1 MKIAVHKL
9 GVVLVN
15 YNGIEYNEACINSIR
30 ASDWSGEILV
40 FCVDND
46 SQDGS
51 PDRLIEQYGDEAWFR
66 LIRIEENVGFSAANN
81 AGLHEAVEAGCDL
94 LMLLNNDTCIEKDM
108 IKRLA
113 ACVEGKA
120 CIAAPKIYYWD
131 RKDMIWSAG
140 GCLTSVIKKPVSFG
154 EGKRDTGQYGQE
166 KECTCLN
173 GCCMFLSAE
182 TFLRIGDMDE
192 DFFLYYED
200 TEYCMRAMEKGIRLL
215 YCPDAQ
221 MYHKV
226 SASTGGSTSPA
237 CAYYISRNW
246 PMCMGKRMEKWRF
259 PLFLLYFLVNRAACF
274 LLWGVRGRVDLVRAG
289 LKGVVDFLAGRT
301 GKYRE

>member
-1 MKIAVHKL
+1 
-9 GVVLVN
+9 
-15 YNGIEYNEACINSIR
+15 
-30 ASDWSGEILV
+30 
-40 FCVDND
+40 
-46 SQDGS
+46 
-51 PDRLIEQYGDEAWFR
+51 
-66 LIRIEENVGFSAANN
+66 
-81 AGLHEAVEAGCDL
+81 
-94 LMLLNNDTCIEKDM
+94 
-108 IKRLA
+108 
-113 ACVEGKA
+113 
-120 CIAAPKIYYWD
+120 
-131 RKDMIWSAG
+131 
-140 GCLTSVIKKPVSFG
+140 
-154 EGKRDTGQYGQE
+154 
-166 KECTCLN
+166 
-173 GCCMFLSAE
+173 
-182 TFLRIGDMDE
+182 MDE

-200 TEYCMRAMEKGIRLL
+200 TEYCMRAMEKGILLL

-289 LKGVVDFLAGRT
+289 ARGAADFLAGRT

>member
-51 PDRLIEQYGDEAWFR
+51 PERLMERYGNEAWFH
-66 LIRIEENVGFSAANN
+66 LIKMEENVGFSAANN
-81 AGLHEAVEAGCDL
+81 AGLHEAVEVGCDL

-108 IKRLA
+108 IRRLA

-131 RKDMIWSAG
+131 QKDMIWSAG
-140 GCLTSVIKKPVSFG
+140 GYLTSVIKKPVSFG
-154 EGKRDTGQYGQE
+154 EGEKDTGQYGQE

-182 TFLRIGDMDE
+182 NFLRIGDMDE

-200 TEYCMRAMEKGIRLL
+200 TEYCMRAMEKRIRLL
-215 YCPDAQ
+215 YCPGAQ

-259 PLFLLYFLVNRAACF
+259 PFFLMYFLINRVACF

-289 LKGVVDFLAGRT
+289 LKGVADFLAGRT